1 MNYAIIIA
9 SYKEASKL
17 EKPICVYP
25 LLKKPIIEYV
35 VDQLEKLKIDQIFC
49 YVDSKNQEIEEILK
63 DRVTYITKEN
73 HKDLDIQKGGYTL
86 VLPGN
91 VLLINTNILK
101 QIIDQHVTSQN
112 DVTILAGK
120 EDCIEDVQEYKSQ
133 ILCLKN
139 HWLNESSSLEGCPF
153 SYNLKE
159 GFKKGKIGKFFIQED
174 NKLNWIENLYTLSLI
189 EDELR
194 KEINKTH
201 MLNGVCIMNPNSTTI
216 SLETVIESGTV
227 IYPGCNIFGKT
238 TIGHNCI
245 VGPNTELNNSV
256 LEDNTKCIHSMVS
269 DSKICKG
276 ATVGPFTQ
284 LRMHSVVGE
293 NDRVGN
299 FVEMKNSVLG
309 KNTNVAHL
317 TYIGDTTCGDHVNW
331 GCGTVTVNYDGKNK
345 FKTTIGNDVFIGCNT
360 NLIAPINIASN
371 SFIAAGST
379 ITEDLVEGDF
389 AIARNKQV
397 VKHNRAQNYG
407 FKK

>member
-1 MNYAIIIA
+1 MNYAIILN
-9 SYKEASKL
+9 SNKETKWNL
-17 EKPICVYP
+17 EIPVCAYP
-25 LLKKPIIEYV
+25 LLKKPIIEYMI
-35 VDQLEKLKIDQIFC
+35 DALEKSNIKKISYMMQDGKHLIQDILKNRVEYMIEDEYFQEDGHTIILLDHLLLLDEEIISMLINKHQQNKNDC
-49 YVDSKNQEIEEILK
+49 TILSKN
-63 DRVTYITKEN
+63 
-73 HKDLDIQKGGYTL
+73 HIQ
-86 VLPGN
+86 V
-91 VLLINTNILK
+91 
-101 QIIDQHVTSQN
+101 
-112 DVTILAGK
+112 
-120 EDCIEDVQEYKSQ
+120 
-133 ILCLKN
+133 LCLKN
-139 HWLNESSSLEGCPF
+139 VILYDILQENNHLKNESDLTNLIELVSEKYKVEHGILED
-153 SYNLKE
+153 SY
-159 GFKKGKIGKFFIQED
+159 
-174 NKLNWIENLYTLSLI
+174 KLTEITDLYTLSCV
-189 EDELR
+189 EEELR
-194 KEINKTH
+194 KDIQKKH
-201 MLNGVCIMNPNSTTI
+201 MQNGVCIMNPNSTTI
-216 SLETVIESGTV
+216 SFDTSIESGTI

-238 TIGHNCI
+238 SIGHNCI
-245 VGPNTELNNSV
+245 VGPNTELNDAI
-256 LEDNTKCIHSMVS
+256 LEDDTKCIHSMVS

-293 NDRVGN
+293 NNRVGN
-299 FVEMKNSVLG
+299 FVEMKNSTLG

-379 ITEDLVEGDF
+379 ITEDLAEGDF